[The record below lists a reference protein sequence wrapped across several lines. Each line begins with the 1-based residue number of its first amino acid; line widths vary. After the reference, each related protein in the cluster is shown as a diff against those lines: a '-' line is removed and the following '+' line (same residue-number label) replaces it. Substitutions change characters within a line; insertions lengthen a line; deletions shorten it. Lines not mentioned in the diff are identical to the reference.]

1 MCLVPFAAQFWTSNI
16 QIAVQVAMSALGR
29 SKSAPLTGLS
39 AAGPLPGASSPDIG
53 FVGRLLYTGS
63 VPSAEQMHCVD
74 LVVFCGDRESNSSH
88 QCSARSCF
96 VPPLSGP
103 STEWLNDFHYAVMQ
117 TAITLSGDRAVVVCP
132 SPILRSPLSDT
143 FASQLLFAALVKT
156 LSGLEVEDTLSEI
169 GAWDGY
175 FGSDEW
181 KVHQD
186 VIPNQTLCFCKLF
199 DLFLLVV

>member
-39 AAGPLPGASSPDIG
+39 AAGPLPGTSSPDIG

-63 VPSAEQMHCVD
+63 VPSAEQMHSVD
-74 LVVFCGDRESNSSH
+74 LVVFCGDRESNSSY

-96 VPPLSGP
+96 VPPMSGP
-103 STEWLNDFHYAVMQ
+103 STEWFTDFHFAVMHI
-117 TAITLSGDRAVVVCP
+117 AKTLLGDRTVVVCP
-132 SPILRSPLSDT
+132 SPILRSPVSDT

-156 LSGLEVEDTLSEI
+156 LSGCAVEDTLRTM
-169 GAWDGY
+169 GAWECY
-175 FGSDEW
+175 FDSDEQ
-181 KVHQD
+181 KVR
-186 VIPNQTLCFCKLF
+186 
-199 DLFLLVV
+199 